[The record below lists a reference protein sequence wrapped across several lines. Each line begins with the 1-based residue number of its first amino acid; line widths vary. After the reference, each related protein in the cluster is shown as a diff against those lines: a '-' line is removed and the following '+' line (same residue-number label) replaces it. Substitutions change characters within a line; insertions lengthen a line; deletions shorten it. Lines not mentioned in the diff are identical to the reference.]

1 MVPTWYCLTAD
12 FSSLQMLVFKLAR
25 PGNSPETL
33 QRESCWME
41 YLRSR
46 FRPSGRRFNIL
57 VPLTFDDDL
66 VFRNDYKGFAGTRFN
81 ATTSLPERIETVGSM
96 AALCVPSKFGN
107 DRYGDAKG

>member
-1 MVPTWYCLTAD
+1 MVPTWYCLPAD

-25 PGNSPETL
+25 PGDSPETL

-66 VFRNDYKGFAGTRFN
+66 VFRNYYKGFAGTRFN

-96 AALCVPSKFGN
+96 AALCVSGKFWN
-107 DRYGDAKG
+107 DKYGDAKG